1 MPNKITTHDR
11 LSCQSVKDCN
21 RRSGDSLNTSM
32 ECEGPKIY
40 PTEILREPRSG
51 QQCQCGTYVRREQA
65 SIILALHPLSLILEE
80 LSSMRPIERRR
91 TERFDLGIVESTLGE
106 FALFLCPGYLP
117 MPRLLGRGILF
128 ISTAS
133 IAASLLSMCDSV
145 RRPPERSK
153 QRFPEATLHV
163 GQVIERKSSGVMAF
177 ILIWTGCERVWRK
190 SVQLGTVR

>member
-51 QQCQCGTYVRREQA
+51 QQCQCGTYVGREQA
-65 SIILALHPLSLILEE
+65 SIILALHPPSLILEE
-80 LSSMRPIERRR
+80 LSSMRPITTPHGTLRPQNCRIYPRRICSVSPSR
-91 TERFDLGIVESTLGE
+91 LLADAPTLGTWN
-106 FALFLCPGYLP
+106 P
-117 MPRLLGRGILF
+117 F

-177 ILIWTGCERVWRK
+177 ILIWTGCESNLVFPGSG
-190 SVQLGTVR
+190 SV